1 MPGAATQAP
10 RWLRLAA
17 LPAALL
23 ASLPLVYL
31 LVRTL
36 GAGGEQ
42 IWDILW
48 RGRTAALLLRSLA
61 LAAVVTAASLVI
73 GLSWAWLATR
83 TTLPARRTWLVL
95 GALPLAVPSYLAAYA
110 WVSLVPT
117 LPPFLGSVLVL
128 TLVCY
133 PYVLLPVAAAL
144 TRADPAAE
152 DVARSLGKGSVAVLL
167 TVTLRQVR
175 PAAVAGGL
183 LVALYVLSDF
193 GAVALLRLDTF
204 TRVIYTSYRAGFDP
218 VPAAVLSLLLVAT
231 TAVIAALEL
240 RSRGRARQA
249 RLGSGVARAATRVR
263 LSPLAT
269 GVSLAGLGTLVV
281 LALGVPLGTVVWWLG
296 GSSTGLPWADVLPA
310 TATTVGLALAAAALT
325 LLVAAPVG
333 MLAARYPSRST
344 AWLERLSYVGYA
356 LPGIVVGLSLVYL
369 GVRVVYPLYQ
379 TTTLLLV
386 AYVVLFLPMAVGS
399 IRASVSA
406 TPPVLEEMARSLGRS
421 PLRAFTSVTLP
432 VIAPGVLAGAA
443 LVSVSVMKELPA
455 TLILRPT
462 GTETLATELWSAT
475 AAGAYG
481 AAAPY
486 AAALVLVAIVPA
498 GILAAR
504 TGVGGR

>member
-1 MPGAATQAP
+1 M
-10 RWLRLAA
+10 
-17 LPAALL
+17 
-23 ASLPLVYL
+23 
-31 LVRTL
+31 
-36 GAGGEQ
+36 
-42 IWDILW
+42 W
-48 RGRTAALLLRSLA
+48 RGRTATLLLRSLA

-73 GLSWAWLATR
+73 GICWAWVVTR
-83 TTLPARRTWLVL
+83 SSLPARRTWLVL
-95 GALPLAVPSYLAAYA
+95 GVLPLAVPSYLAAYA

-152 DVARSLGKGSVAVLL
+152 DVARSLGKGPVAVLL

-218 VPAAVLSLLLVAT
+218 VPAAVLSLLLVAV
-231 TAVIAALEL
+231 TAVIAGLEL

-249 RLGSGVARAATRVR
+249 RLGSGVARRPTLVR
-263 LSPLAT
+263 LSPFATVASLMGLAT
-269 GVSLAGLGTLVV
+269 VVV
-281 LALGVPLGTVVWWLG
+281 LALAVPLGTVVWWLG
-296 GSSTGLPWADVLPA
+296 GSSAGGSAWTEVLPA
-310 TATTVGLALAAAALT
+310 AATTVGLAMAAAALT

-333 MLAARYPSRST
+333 VLAARYPSRSA
-344 AWLERLSYVGYA
+344 AWLERLSYVGFA
-356 LPGIVVGLSLVYL
+356 LPGIVVGLSLVFL
-369 GVRVVYPLYQ
+369 GVRLVYPLYQ
-379 TTTLLLV
+379 TTTLLLM

-432 VIAPGVLAGAA
+432 VVAPGVLAGAA
-443 LVSVSVMKELPA
+443 LVSVTVMKELPA

-462 GTETLATELWSAT
+462 GMETLATELWSAT
-475 AAGAYG
+475 STGAYG

-486 AAALVLVAIVPA
+486 AAALVLVAIIPA
-498 GILAAR
+498 GVLAAR
-504 TGVGGR
+504 TGVERR